1 MTALANDRNTP
12 RIDGQLFEFPMKAAV
27 LGYVGAIAVLNAG
40 LLQPGATATG
50 LVAVGIFTERADN
63 SDGANSAITGKVRP
77 GVFRFNNSASSDAI
91 TAAEIGS
98 ACYIVDDQTVAKTDG
113 SSARSKAG
121 TIVNVDDQGVWVRIG
136 V

>member
-50 LVAVGIFTERADN
+50 LVAV
-63 SDGANSAITGKVRP
+63 
-77 GVFRFNNSASSDAI
+77 
-91 TAAEIGS
+91 
-98 ACYIVDDQTVAKTDG
+98 CYIVDDQTVAKTDG